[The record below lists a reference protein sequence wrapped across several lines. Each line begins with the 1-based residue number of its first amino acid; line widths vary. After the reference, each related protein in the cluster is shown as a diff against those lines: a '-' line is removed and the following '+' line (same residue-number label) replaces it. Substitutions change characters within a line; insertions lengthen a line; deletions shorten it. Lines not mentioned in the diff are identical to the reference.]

1 MLVRLI
7 GGLLVVASIL
17 ELGLYWA
24 KCSVPKHP
32 VPVEAIPVLWRL
44 IPAGLGFVVLLKARA
59 IAEWI
64 SNMLDD

>member
-7 GGLLVVASIL
+7 GGLLVVESIL

-24 KCSVPKHP
+24 KCSGPKHEVTVEIIP
-32 VPVEAIPVLWRL
+32 CLLRTVPAL
-44 IPAGLGFVVLLKARA
+44 LGFVVLIKTRA

-64 SNMLDD
+64 SNILDD